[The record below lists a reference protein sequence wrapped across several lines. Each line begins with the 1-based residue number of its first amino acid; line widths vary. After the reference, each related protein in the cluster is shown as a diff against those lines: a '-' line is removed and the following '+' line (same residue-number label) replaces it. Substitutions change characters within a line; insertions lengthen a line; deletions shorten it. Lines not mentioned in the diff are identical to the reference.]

1 MATLILSDTLCVD
14 DLRAAEE
21 GLHKFERR
29 YWISSDDFYAL
40 YSKGLLDDGE
50 NLEDMA
56 EWAGHY
62 KLRQKRQAALDQI
75 SKERLTAL
83 SQAANQPIRLIPA
96 EPALRVG

>member
-1 MATLILSDTLCVD
+1 MATLILSDILD

-40 YSKGLLDDGE
+40 YSKGSLDDGE
-50 NLEDMA
+50 NAEDMA

-62 KLRQKRQAALDQI
+62 KLRQKRQAALGQI
-75 SKERLTAL
+75 SRERLAAL
-83 SQAANQPIRLIPA
+83 SQVSNQPIRLIPA
-96 EPALRVG
+96 EPSLELG

>member
-1 MATLILSDTLCVD
+1 MASLVLSDILD

-29 YWISSDDFYAL
+29 YWISSNDFYAL

-50 NLEDMA
+50 NAQDLS

-62 KLRQKRQAALDQI
+62 KLRQKRQAALEQI
-75 SKERLTAL
+75 SKERLASL
-83 SQAANQPIRLIPA
+83 SQVGSQAVRLVPA
-96 EPALRVG
+96 EPALELG

>member
-1 MATLILSDTLCVD
+1 MATLILSDILD

-62 KLRQKRQAALDQI
+62 KLRQKRQAALEQI
-75 SKERLTAL
+75 SKERLEAL
-83 SQAANQPIRLIPA
+83 SQAPNQPIRLVPA
-96 EPALRVG
+96 EPTLRIG

>member
-1 MATLILSDTLCVD
+1 MATLILSDILD

-62 KLRQKRQAALDQI
+62 KLRQKRQAALEQI
-75 SKERLTAL
+75 SKERLEAL
-83 SQAANQPIRLIPA
+83 SQVANQPIRLVPGEA
-96 EPALRVG
+96 TLRVG